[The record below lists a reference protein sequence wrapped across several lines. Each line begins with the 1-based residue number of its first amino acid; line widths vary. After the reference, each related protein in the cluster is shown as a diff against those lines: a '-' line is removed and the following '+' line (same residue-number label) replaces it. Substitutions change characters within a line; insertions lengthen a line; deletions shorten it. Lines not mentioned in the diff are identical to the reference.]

1 MSSDI
6 HHTLIIR
13 HHVEC
18 IFCTGTCA
26 GWMQS
31 CQICQVFDSYIKQV
45 LGGLVKGWSIWRIWL
60 LCNGSHGHPECVVY
74 SPALVYVGLLKRLWW
89 MWYLPGPHGACWPR
103 QDLWP
108 PLRAGTELL
117 PAARRVLPSVPGGQK
132 HGRGVRA
139 YFFNVTRYESIGSSL
154 GIEWELIWAWVSE
167 VLILDQVLIIDIES

>member
-1 MSSDI
+1 MTTLNVHSVRGLKPCQTWSLVVYTKDVCILCHICLSYKECHVLSMYVPFKYLSVCQMSSGID
-6 HHTLIIR
+6 HTLIIR

-18 IFCTGTCA
+18 IFCTGACA

-89 MWYLPGPHGACWPR
+89 MWYIKL
-103 QDLWP
+103 
-108 PLRAGTELL
+108 
-117 PAARRVLPSVPGGQK
+117 
-132 HGRGVRA
+132 
-139 YFFNVTRYESIGSSL
+139 FNEANL
-154 GIEWELIWAWVSE
+154 N
-167 VLILDQVLIIDIES
+167 